1 MRILHVYKTYYPDSY
16 GGIEQVIYQLCH
28 GCLQRG
34 IESDVFTFSQLTP
47 AGQKMWDDHKVIYNK
62 TGVEIASTPFS
73 LQALAEFN
81 KIKNDYDIINYHF
94 PFPFMDVMHLTGR
107 PGAKTVVTYHSDI
120 IKQKNLL
127 RLYQPVQ
134 HQFLKSVDSIIASSP
149 NYLATSTI
157 LQRFKDKTSVIP
169 FGLKPAHIPVNS
181 ERREYWQQKIGGPFF
196 LFVGAFRYYK
206 GLNILLEAAARNG
219 LPVVIAGD
227 GPLKADLEQQATALN
242 ASNVFFAGKISDE
255 DKNILYEMCYGVVFP
270 SHLRSEAFGVSLLEG
285 AQFGRPLI
293 SCEIGTG
300 TSYINIHNE
309 TGLVI
314 APADSEVLAEA
325 MQTLWDNPELARRY
339 GENAGKRFAENFT
352 LATMIDHY
360 IDHYQQL
367 LGHSSEV
374 VV

>member
-28 GCLQRG
+28 GCVQRG
-34 IESDVFTFSQLTP
+34 IESDVFTFSQQTP
-47 AGQKMWDDHKVIYNK
+47 AGQKMWDDHQVIYNR
-62 TGVEIASTPFS
+62 TGLEIASTPFS

-94 PFPFMDVMHLTGR
+94 PFPFMDIMHLTGR
-107 PGAKTVVTYHSDI
+107 PDAKTVVTYHSDI

-127 RLYQPVQ
+127 RFYQPVQ
-134 HQFLKSVDSIIASSP
+134 DRFLKSVDSIIASSP
-149 NYLATSTI
+149 NYLATSTV
-157 LQRFKDKTSVIP
+157 LQQFRDKTSVIP
-169 FGLKPAHIPVNS
+169 FGLKPARISANR
-181 ERREYWQQKIGGPFF
+181 ERRDYWRQKIGGPFF

-206 GLNILLEAAARNG
+206 GLNILLEAAARSG
-219 LPVVIAGD
+219 LPVVIAGG
-227 GPLKADLEQQATALN
+227 GPMKTDLEQQATALN
-242 ASNVFFAGKISDE
+242 ASNIFFTGMINDE
-255 DKNILYEMCYGVVFP
+255 DKNILYELCYGVVFP

-300 TSYINIHNE
+300 TSFINIHQE

-314 APADSEVLAEA
+314 EPADSKVLAEA
-325 MQTLWDNPELARRY
+325 MQTLWDNPELARQY

-352 LATMIDHY
+352 STKMIDHY
-360 IDHYQQL
+360 IDHYQRL
-367 LGHSSEV
+367 LGNPSDNV
-374 VV
+374 V

>member
-28 GCLQRG
+28 GCVQRG
-34 IESDVFTFSQLTP
+34 IESEVFTFSQLTS
-47 AGQKMWDDHKVIYNK
+47 AGRRMWDDHPVIYNK
-62 TGVEIASTPFS
+62 TGLEIASTPFS
-73 LQALAEFN
+73 LQAFAEFN

-107 PGAKTVVTYHSDI
+107 PDAKTVVTYHSDI

-127 RLYQPVQ
+127 RLYLPVQ
-134 HQFLKSVDSIIASSP
+134 NQFLKSVDSIIASSP
-149 NYLATSTI
+149 NYLATSAI

-169 FGLKPAHIPVNS
+169 FGLKPARISANR
-181 ERREYWQQKIGGPFF
+181 ERREYWRQKIGGPFF

-206 GLNILLEAAARNG
+206 GLNILLEAAARSG
-219 LPVVIAGD
+219 LPVVIAGG
-227 GPLKADLEQQATALN
+227 GPMKEGLEQQASALN
-242 ASNVFFAGKISDE
+242 ASSIFFAGMVNDE
-255 DKNILYEMCYGVVFP
+255 DKNILYELCYGVVFP

-300 TSYINIHNE
+300 TSFINIHQE

-314 APADSEVLAEA
+314 APEDSKVLAEA
-325 MQTLWDNPELARRY
+325 MQTLWDNPELARQY

-352 LATMIDHY
+352 STKMIDHY
-360 IDHYQQL
+360 IDHYQRL
-367 LGHSSEV
+367 LGNPSDNV
-374 VV
+374 V

>member
-28 GCLQRG
+28 GCVKRG
-34 IESDVFTFSQLTP
+34 IESDVFTFSQQTP
-47 AGQKMWDDHKVIYNK
+47 AGQKLWDDHKVIYNR
-62 TGVEIASTPFS
+62 TRLEIASTPFS
-73 LQALAEFN
+73 LQAFAEFN

-107 PGAKTVVTYHSDI
+107 PDAKTVVTYHSDI
-120 IKQKNLL
+120 IKQKTLL
-127 RLYQPVQ
+127 WFYQPVQ
-134 HQFLKSVDSIIASSP
+134 DRFLKSVDSIIASSP

-157 LQRFKDKTSVIP
+157 LQRFKDKTSIIP
-169 FGLKPAHIPVNS
+169 FGLKPARISANND
-181 ERREYWQQKIGGPFF
+181 RRNYWRQKIGGRFF

-206 GLNILLEAAARNG
+206 GLNILLEAAARSG
-219 LPVVIAGD
+219 LPVVIAGG
-227 GPLKADLEQQATALN
+227 GPMKADLEQQAKSSN
-242 ASNVFFAGKISDE
+242 ASNICFAGMVNDE
-255 DKNILYEMCYGVVFP
+255 DKNILYELCYGVVFP

-300 TSYINIHNE
+300 TSYINIHHE

-314 APADSEVLAEA
+314 APGDSHALAEA
-325 MQTLWDNPELARRY
+325 MKNLWDNPETARRY
-339 GENAGKRFAENFT
+339 GENAGKWFAESFT
-352 LATMIDHY
+352 SAKMIDHY

-367 LGHSSEV
+367 LSQRSNQAF
-374 VV
+374 